1 MKTAEKLLALLL
13 LVLLPLSGCTPRPA
27 STERHAVALIVK
39 STETEFWKSVFAGAN
54 AASSEYNIDLTITGP
69 ETEEDYETQNQYIEE
84 AVDSGVDAI
93 VFSAIS
99 YEENAAAID
108 AAAARGVKIVVI
120 DSDVDSEH
128 VSVRIGTDNVA
139 AGRQAAAAAL
149 DTEEETLVIGLV
161 NYAQVSRNGQ
171 EREWGFREA
180 ALEDSR
186 VAGIYTVNALSTQED
201 AEERAA
207 ELLREH
213 PEINVLVGFNEPTSV
228 GAARAVAGQA
238 LEDRVRMVGFDSNV
252 ITVDLMQS
260 GAVDALIVQNPYA
273 MGYLGVE
280 AAYGLLNGETYNAA
294 ELMDTPTST
303 VTRENMFDIENQKVL
318 FSFN

>member
-1 MKTAEKLLALLL
+1 MRIGKKLLALLL
-13 LVLLPLSGCTPRPA
+13 LVLLPLSGCASRPA
-27 STERHAVALIVK
+27 ETERHSVAMVVK

-108 AAAARGVKIVVI
+108 AAVARGVKIVVI

-238 LEDRVRMVGFDSNV
+238 LEDCVRMVGFDSNV

>member
-1 MKTAEKLLALLL
+1 MKTGKRILTLF
-13 LVLLPLSGCTPRPA
+13 LPLFLLTGCTRHPA
-27 STERHAVALIVK
+27 STERHSVAMIVK

-54 AASSEYNIDLTITGP
+54 AASSEYNIDLTIAGP
-69 ETEEDYETQNQYIEE
+69 ETEEDYETQNRYIEE
-84 AVDSGVDAI
+84 AVDSGVEAI
-93 VFSAIS
+93 IFSAVS

-108 AAAARGVKIVVI
+108 GAADRGVKIVVI
-120 DSDVDSEH
+120 DSDVDSDH
-128 VSVRIGTDNVA
+128 VSVRIGTDNMA

-161 NYAQVSRNGQ
+161 NYAQISRNGQ

-201 AEERAA
+201 AEEKAA

-228 GAARAVAGQA
+228 GAALAVAGQG
-238 LEDRVRMVGFDSNV
+238 LEDSVRMVGFDSNV
-252 ITVDLMQS
+252 RTVDLMQN
-260 GAVDALIVQNPYA
+260 GVVDALIVQNPYA

-280 AAYGLLNGETYNAA
+280 AAYGLLNGESFNAA
-294 ELMDTPTST
+294 ELMDTSTST

>member
-1 MKTAEKLLALLL
+1 MRTGKKLLALLL
-13 LVLLPLSGCTPRPA
+13 LVLLPLSGCVSRPA
-27 STERHAVALIVK
+27 ETERHSVAMVVK

-149 DTEEETLVIGLV
+149 DTKEETLVIGLV

-238 LEDRVRMVGFDSNV
+238 LEDCVRMVGFDSNV

>member
-1 MKTAEKLLALLL
+1 MRIGKKLLALLL
-13 LVLLPLSGCTPRPA
+13 LVLLPLSGCVSRPA
-27 STERHAVALIVK
+27 ETERHSVAMVVK

-108 AAAARGVKIVVI
+108 AAVARGVKIVVI

>member
-1 MKTAEKLLALLL
+1 MRTGKKLLALLL
-13 LVLLPLSGCTPRPA
+13 LVLLPLSGCASRPA
-27 STERHAVALIVK
+27 ETERHSVALVVK

>member
-1 MKTAEKLLALLL
+1 MRTGKKLLALLL
-13 LVLLPLSGCTPRPA
+13 LVLLPLSGCASRPA
-27 STERHAVALIVK
+27 ETERHSVAMVVK

-108 AAAARGVKIVVI
+108 AAVARGVKIVVI

>member
-54 AASSEYNIDLTITGP
+54 AASSEYNIDLTIAGP
-69 ETEEDYETQNQYIEE
+69 ETEEDYETQNRYIEE
-84 AVDSGVDAI
+84 AVDSGADAI
-93 VFSAIS
+93 IFSAVS

-120 DSDVDSEH
+120 DSDVDSDH

-161 NYAQVSRNGQ
+161 NYAQISRNGQ

-228 GAARAVAGQA
+228 GAALAVAGQG
-238 LEDRVRMVGFDSNV
+238 LEDSVRMVGFDSNV
-252 ITVDLMQS
+252 RTVDLMQT
-260 GAVDALIVQNPYA
+260 GVVDALIVQNPYA

-280 AAYGLLNGETYNAA
+280 AAYSLLNGETGNAP
-294 ELMDTPTST
+294 ELMDTSTST

>member
-1 MKTAEKLLALLL
+1 MRTGKKILALLL
-13 LVLLPLSGCTPRPA
+13 LVLLPLSGCASRPA
-27 STERHAVALIVK
+27 ETERHSVAMVVK

>member
-1 MKTAEKLLALLL
+1 MRTGKKLLALLL
-13 LVLLPLSGCTPRPA
+13 LVLLPLSGCASRPA
-27 STERHAVALIVK
+27 ETERHSVAMVVK

-139 AGRQAAAAAL
+139 AGRQTAAAAL
-149 DTEEETLVIGLV
+149 DTKEETLVIGLV

-238 LEDRVRMVGFDSNV
+238 LEDCVRMVGFDSNV

-260 GAVDALIVQNPYA
+260 GAVDALIVQTPYA

>member
-1 MKTAEKLLALLL
+1 MRTGKKLLALLL
-13 LVLLPLSGCTPRPA
+13 LVLLPLSGCASRPA
-27 STERHAVALIVK
+27 ETERHSVAMVVK

>member
-1 MKTAEKLLALLL
+1 MRTGKKLLALLL
-13 LVLLPLSGCTPRPA
+13 LVLLPLSGCASRPA
-27 STERHAVALIVK
+27 ETERHSVAMVVK

-69 ETEEDYETQNQYIEE
+69 EAEEDYETQNQYIEE

>member
-1 MKTAEKLLALLL
+1 MRTGKKLLALLL
-13 LVLLPLSGCTPRPA
+13 LVLLPLSGCASRPA
-27 STERHAVALIVK
+27 ETERHSVAMVVK

-280 AAYGLLNGETYNAA
+280 AAYGLLNGEIYNAA
-294 ELMDTPTST
+294 ELMDTPTAT

>member
-13 LVLLPLSGCTPRPA
+13 LVLLPLSGCTPHPA
-27 STERHAVALIVK
+27 STERRAVALIVK

-54 AASSEYNIDLTITGP
+54 AASSEYNIDLTIAGP
-69 ETEEDYETQNQYIEE
+69 ETEEDYETQNRYIEE
-84 AVDSGVDAI
+84 AVDSGADAI
-93 VFSAIS
+93 IFSAVS

-120 DSDVDSEH
+120 DSDVDSDH

-161 NYAQVSRNGQ
+161 NYAQISRNGQ

-228 GAARAVAGQA
+228 GAALAVAGQG
-238 LEDRVRMVGFDSNV
+238 LEDSVRMVGFDSNV
-252 ITVDLMQS
+252 RTVDLMQT
-260 GAVDALIVQNPYA
+260 GVVDALIVQNPYA

-280 AAYGLLNGETYNAA
+280 AAYSLLNGETGNAA
-294 ELMDTPTST
+294 ELMDTSTST

>member
-1 MKTAEKLLALLL
+1 MRIGKKLLALLL
-13 LVLLPLSGCTPRPA
+13 LVLLPLSGCASRPA
-27 STERHAVALIVK
+27 ETERHSVAMVVK

-238 LEDRVRMVGFDSNV
+238 LEDCVRMVGFDSNV

>member
-1 MKTAEKLLALLL
+1 MRTGKKLLALLL
-13 LVLLPLSGCTPRPA
+13 LVLLPLSGCASRPA
-27 STERHAVALIVK
+27 ETERHSVAMVVK

-238 LEDRVRMVGFDSNV
+238 LEDCVRMVGFDSNV

>member
-1 MKTAEKLLALLL
+1 MRTGKKLLALLL
-13 LVLLPLSGCTPRPA
+13 LVLLPLSGCASRPA
-27 STERHAVALIVK
+27 ETERHSVAMVVK

-149 DTEEETLVIGLV
+149 DTKEGTLVIGLV